1 MNNLCAYLRSGVLQN
16 GYEIGKA
23 VVSDLPSPQSLHCL
37 DIECFKSNKC
47 ITLHKLPGDLPLP
60 GTALIGD
67 ASVQMR
73 QITLCTVSVVRS
85 LLFAREYAIE
95 AFDLLEVVFEK
106 LGTFNALSVGPGEV
120 CFQTEVKANRMTR
133 P

>member
-1 MNNLCAYLRSGVLQN
+1 MHNLCAYLGSSVLQD
-16 GYEIGKA
+16 GYEIGKT
-23 VVSDLPSPQSLHCL
+23 VVSDLSSPQSLHCL
-37 DIECFKSNKC
+37 DIECFKSDEC
-47 ITLHKLPGDLPLP
+47 MTLNKLPGDLPLP

-67 ASVQMR
+67 ASVQTR

-85 LLFAREYAIE
+85 LLLAREYAIE
-95 AFDLLEVVFEK
+95 AFDFLEVLLEK
-106 LGTFNALSVGPGEV
+106 LGTFNALSVGAGEV

>member
-1 MNNLCAYLRSGVLQN
+1 MEAQRR
-16 GYEIGKA
+16 
-23 VVSDLPSPQSLHCL
+23 QSRPYFVG
-37 DIECFKSNKC
+37 E
-47 ITLHKLPGDLPLP
+47 G
-60 GTALIGD
+60 
-67 ASVQMR
+67 
-73 QITLCTVSVVRS
+73 TLCTVSVVRS